1 MDRRETTGPF
11 SAASDEMPDVME
23 SDATPGAALD
33 ASFAAFYDDL
43 RRIARRH
50 LRNERIGHTLC
61 TTGLV
66 NESYLKLASR
76 DDGRWRDRAQF
87 FALASRAMRHIL
99 VDHARGR
106 GTQKR
111 GGGEV
116 QVTLHTGTSITRG
129 EHLLDVLAL
138 DEALARLGAL
148 SPRLERVVEC
158 RFFGGLSA
166 EETAE
171 ALGTSVRTVER
182 EWSRARAYLLR
193 LLDDAAT
200 VQLQT

>member
-1 MDRRETTGPF
+1 MDRTDPTLPSEG
-11 SAASDEMPDVME
+11 ASGGLPGVTEPG
-23 SDATPGAALD
+23 ATPGAALD
-33 ASFAAFYDDL
+33 GSFAAFYDEL
-43 RRIARRH
+43 RLIARRH
-50 LRNERIGHTLC
+50 LRHERVGHTLC

-66 NESYLKLASR
+66 NESYLKLAAR

-116 QVTLHTGTSITRG
+116 QVTLHTGTSIMRG

-200 VQLQT
+200 VQSQP